1 MNKRIKKK
9 KWKQAA
15 AQAAKAEQA
24 AKAAQEA
31 QAKKWEL
38 SERELWLIEQLNK
51 RKDAD

>member
-15 AQAAKAEQA
+15 AQAAKA
-24 AKAAQEA
+24 AKAAQEER
-31 QAKKWEL
+31 AKEWEL